1 NLVGA
6 ITGAIIIGSCASMG
20 RPEGG
25 ARDVEPPVPLSSN
38 PPAGQLNFN
47 GKRLIVNFDEN
58 IQIDDAFNKVVVSPA
73 MSQPPAVSANGR
85 RLTVEFR
92 DTLRDSTTYTVDF
105 ADAIKDLNEGN
116 ILDGFAIDFST
127 GPTIDTL
134 RISGMVLGADNL
146 EPAQGMLVGVHSNLS
161 DSALTKLPLDR
172 IARTNQLGQFT
183 IRNLPAGRY
192 HVFAID
198 DVNRDNRWDRSEA
211 MAFYDVTVEPMV
223 EQFELTD
230 TLRSSQGGDSTAMR
244 RGLRYLPNDVLLSLY
259 KEDYT
264 PQYLKD
270 YGRPERRKANMVFG
284 AKADSLPVV
293 TITNG
298 EFAGRDFSEFT
309 VLQANP
315 GLDSLTYWISDPRLI
330 EADTLR
336 LAVTYLKTDSTEQ
349 LSQFTDSLRFDFRT
363 PRQKKKKDDDQPLDS
378 LGNPIRTV
386 FTGITA
392 LSGNQQELHRDLLLE
407 FTEPIASIDSTAI
420 HFEMQVDTL
429 WQPVAEF
436 RMLPDSLNPVLNR
449 RIIHKWQPGS
459 KYRLSIDSAAVYNIY
474 GDPNKPFEHEFAAK
488 QQEDYSSITFILSG
502 LPADTSVVVELL
514 GNTDQPLY
522 RMQARGNKVPFTY
535 LAPG

>member
-1 NLVGA
+1 MKHIWKTYNLVGA

-211 MAFYDVTVEPMV
+211 MAFYDVTVEPVV

-230 TLRSSQGGDSTAMR
+230 TLD
-244 RGLRYLPNDVLLSLY
+244 
-259 KEDYT
+259 
-264 PQYLKD
+264 
-270 YGRPERRKANMVFG
+270 RK
-284 AKADSLPVV
+284 
-293 TITNG
+293 
-298 EFAGRDFSEFT
+298 
-309 VLQANP
+309 
-315 GLDSLTYWISDPRLI
+315 
-330 EADTLR
+330 
-336 LAVTYLKTDSTEQ
+336 
-349 LSQFTDSLRFDFRT
+349 
-363 PRQKKKKDDDQPLDS
+363 
-378 LGNPIRTV
+378 
-386 FTGITA
+386 
-392 LSGNQQELHRDLLLE
+392 
-407 FTEPIASIDSTAI
+407 
-420 HFEMQVDTL
+420 
-429 WQPVAEF
+429 
-436 RMLPDSLNPVLNR
+436 
-449 RIIHKWQPGS
+449 
-459 KYRLSIDSAAVYNIY
+459 
-474 GDPNKPFEHEFAAK
+474 
-488 QQEDYSSITFILSG
+488 
-502 LPADTSVVVELL
+502 SVV
-514 GNTDQPLY
+514 
-522 RMQARGNKVPFTY
+522 
-535 LAPG
+535 

>member
-1 NLVGA
+1 MKHIWKTYNLVGA

-211 MAFYDVTVEPMV
+211 MAFYDVTVEPVV

-336 LAVTYLKTDSTEQ
+336 LAVNPAMTLGEGRGGAHFAFDAPGKPCIRSRFGGMEVSTWQLKPDTAAD
-349 LSQFTDSLRFDFRT
+349 DLRFLRMAVDESRKCVPCAT
-363 PRQKKKKDDDQPLDS
+363 SYCVGAVVVTSDGS
-378 LGNPIRTV
+378 V
-386 FTGITA
+386 FTGRTHETSATHHAEQEAVAKA
-392 LSGNQQELHRDLLLE
+392 LAAGARLRG
-407 FTEPIASIDSTAI
+407 ASI
-420 HFEMQVDTL
+420 
-429 WQPVAEF
+429 
-436 RMLPDSLNPVLNR
+436 
-449 RIIHKWQPGS
+449 
-459 KYRLSIDSAAVYNIY
+459 
-474 GDPNKPFEHEFAAK
+474 
-488 QQEDYSSITFILSG
+488 YSSMEPCSKRASEPESCTELILRHGFAHVAFALYEPDCFVACRGALRESG
-502 LPADTSVVVELL
+502 VDVRHCPELAGEVRAANAHL
-514 GNTDQPLY
+514 W
-522 RMQARGNKVPFTY
+522 R
-535 LAPG
+535 